1 MLNQNPQSDLNDRL
15 VNIIRE
21 IELLKRDLRLQ
32 SLQRISNDVHDPIT
46 LSSDANAVLSLSVQE
61 IGLDVQA
68 ANTIFSGPASG
79 ANASPTFRALVQ
91 SDLPLTD
98 GWMSAGRNWKY
109 ASATTFTTNGDVRSE
124 YPVGTKIML
133 TQTTVKYFYVIGATY
148 SAPNTTVTVTGGS
161 DYSLVNNDISSNY
174 VSYVTTPRGFPGW
187 FNWSPSFTGYS
198 ANPSGGIYRF
208 KIEGRMVTAVIR
220 EPNTGT
226 SNAGSLTITAPVT
239 AATITNMT
247 WLTTAALSNNSVTL
261 TTWGRGRIGT
271 GESSFTFG
279 TDPSI
284 DGGFTSSNGKR
295 VAAFQI
301 NYEI

>member
-1 MLNQNPQSDLNDRL
+1 MQNQNPYSDLNSRL
-15 VNIIRE
+15 INIIRE
-21 IELLKRDLRLQ
+21 IELLKRDLRVQ
-32 SLQRISNDVHDPIT
+32 SLQRISNDVHNPVT
-46 LSSDANAVLSLSVQE
+46 LSANADTVLSLSVQE

-187 FNWSPSFTGYS
+187 FNFSPTLTGFS
-198 ANPSGGIYRF
+198 AYPGSSVYRF
-208 KIEGRMVTAVIR
+208 AIIGKTCIFNFHQGTD
-220 EPNTGT
+220 GT
-226 SNAGSLTITAPVT
+226 SNANTFAISLPVAAANNGSTWQGACGYAVNNGTALTGAARWYIAAGGTAVQFYSNMAAGTWT
-239 AATITNMT
+239 A
-247 WLTTAALSNNSVTL
+247 
-261 TTWGRGRIGT
+261 T
-271 GESSFTFG
+271 G
-279 TDPSI
+279 
-284 DGGFTSSNGKR
+284 GKR
-295 VAAFQI
+295 ARGI
-301 NYEI
+301 IMYEIG